1 MVATIKV
8 KIYQINHNCD
18 KDNVKFRSLCDIK
31 ELNSSIYDE
40 VFNGELETDNL
51 ESIYT
56 KFNTEGHPLHRGH
69 SLSISDVVV
78 TDNGAFYCDRVGF
91 KKVDFDE
98 EQTQKPDNLMRVVYV
113 EPHKPA
119 YEAEIE
125 NSIQGEQ
132 RAVQGLIEL
141 VYNNDD
147 TIIVCNDEG
156 KLIGMDGNRRLDNG
170 TTIIAGPFFVVGD
183 DGEDF
188 RSLTDDEVEK
198 YVNRFSEPEDITRE
212 EVEGDMGFAIYG
224 FSPNL

>member
-1 MVATIKV
+1 MKV
-8 KIYQINHNCD
+8 KIYQINNNRD

-31 ELNSSIYDE
+31 ELNSRIYDE

-56 KFNTEGHPLHRGH
+56 KFNTECHPLHRGH

-98 EQTQKPDNLMRVVYV
+98 GQTQKPDNLMRVVYV
-113 EPHKPA
+113 KPHKPA

-141 VYNNDD
+141 VYNDDD

>member
-1 MVATIKV
+1 MKV
-8 KIYQINHNCD
+8 KIYQINHNRD

-31 ELNSSIYDE
+31 ELNSNIYDE

-69 SLSISDVVV
+69 SLSISDIVV

-98 EQTQKPDNLMRVVYV
+98 GQTQKPDNLMRVVYV

-141 VYNNDD
+141 VYNDDD

>member
-1 MVATIKV
+1 
-8 KIYQINHNCD
+8 
-18 KDNVKFRSLCDIK
+18 
-31 ELNSSIYDE
+31 
-40 VFNGELETDNL
+40 
-51 ESIYT
+51 
-56 KFNTEGHPLHRGH
+56 
-69 SLSISDVVV
+69 
-78 TDNGAFYCDRVGF
+78 
-91 KKVDFDE
+91 
-98 EQTQKPDNLMRVVYV
+98 
-113 EPHKPA
+113 
-119 YEAEIE
+119 
-125 NSIQGEQ
+125 
-132 RAVQGLIEL
+132 VQGLIEL
-141 VYNNDD
+141 VYNDDD

>member
-1 MVATIKV
+1 MKV
-8 KIYQINHNCD
+8 KIYQINHNRD

-31 ELNSSIYDE
+31 ELNSNIYDE

-56 KFNTEGHPLHRGH
+56 KFNTECHPLHRGH

-98 EQTQKPDNLMRVVYV
+98 GQTQKPDNLMRVVYV

-141 VYNNDD
+141 VYNDDD